1 MSREGSAQQG
11 FACWQLEERKR
22 IRDLALIDN
31 AFQGA
36 FSELGV
42 IWNRN
47 GNSSIPEFFAQ
58 DDVTALLP
66 YDRKAVLLQNRKPR
80 ALTMDAA

>member
-1 MSREGSAQQG
+1 
-11 FACWQLEERKR
+11 
-22 IRDLALIDN
+22 LIDN

-58 DDVTALLP
+58 DDVAAFLS
-66 YDRKAVLLQNRKPR
+66 YDRKAVLLQNPANL